1 MRIRIGYAHPDR
13 LLRYPDVGFLSG
25 CWFPIRMCCRPGA
38 VPAQL
43 AALRARDPARRDI
56 GGWGRGRR
64 GGAKAAL
71 VMIQLARRLL
81 QPLPGIVAGLF
92 GSCRALLPGDWG
104 VLQH

>member
-1 MRIRIGYAHPDR
+1 
-13 LLRYPDVGFLSG
+13 VT
-25 CWFPIRMCCRPGA
+25 
-38 VPAQL
+38 
-43 AALRARDPARRDI
+43 RR

-71 VMIQLARRLL
+71 VMIQLAWPRSL

>member
-1 MRIRIGYAHPDR
+1 M
-13 LLRYPDVGFLSG
+13 
-25 CWFPIRMCCRPGA
+25 
-38 VPAQL
+38 
-43 AALRARDPARRDI
+43 
-56 GGWGRGRR
+56 R
-64 GGAKAAL
+64 GGAKVAL